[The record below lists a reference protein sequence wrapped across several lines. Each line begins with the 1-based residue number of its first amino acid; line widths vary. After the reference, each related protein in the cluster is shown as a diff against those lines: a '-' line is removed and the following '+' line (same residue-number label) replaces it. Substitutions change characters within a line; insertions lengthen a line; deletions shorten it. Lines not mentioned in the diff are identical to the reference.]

1 MHTSRQLEVR
11 VVKAVQLGGA
21 QGKCL
26 EPYVVLEVTNGAWPP
41 HAQVDEPSQRK
52 QTRTGSGAQFAWE
65 DSFTMWVPTLLSHP
79 SQAWQ
84 TAIQCILNHQIMEY

>member
-1 MHTSRQLEVR
+1 M
-11 VVKAVQLGGA
+11 VKAVQLGGA

-41 HAQVDEPSQRK
+41 HGPGGRAEPEEADEDRL
-52 QTRTGSGAQFAWE
+52 GGA
-65 DSFTMWVPTLLSHP
+65 VRLGGLLHHVGPHPAVQP

-84 TAIQCILNHQIMEY
+84 TAIQCTLIKLGIF